1 MLLFTVIVRGRN
13 LNVTVAHIQI
23 QSVAVERV
31 LHLDSLPQPCE
42 VLHLV
47 TATVCFLDIRRLGS
61 FEVDIVI
68 FIVQILALNETPV
81 SLLFASDRLE
91 LDQARL
97 SLAQIVLAL
106 HVVLTL
112 PLSLESILHHQACIR
127 VKLLD

>member
-112 PLSLESILHHQACIR
+112 PLSLERILHHQAGIR